1 MFERILSWL
10 TDRVWSRPTNW
21 RIRTDDR
28 QVRHLELRER
38 MRAMTDRSW
47 VKRQLVLVQPDR
59 PVWACHRPE
68 DDFSGQMAAPELR
81 IPRRLA
87 GSRLYGLADEFRRS
101 QVAERARS
109 QLMEMVDRIE
119 VAAESMWAQLLDDV
133 GAPSQGWAT

>member
-10 TDRVWSRPTNW
+10 AGRVWSRPADW

-38 MRAMTDRSW
+38 VRAMAGHSRLQS
-47 VKRQLVLVQPDR
+47 RLQLVQPDR

-87 GSRLYGLADEFRRS
+87 GSRLYSLADEFRRS

-109 QLMEMVDRIE
+109 QLDAMVDRIE
-119 VAAESMWAQLLDDV
+119 VATESMWAQLLDDV